1 MCSTKADMPNLLE
14 HMQTVEGR
22 ATTGPRL
29 SEMSD
34 DLLQVKAGGSNGVH

>member
-1 MCSTKADMPNLLE
+1 MQPVSVCFTFEDHGMCSTKADMPNLLE

-29 SEMSD
+29 SED
-34 DLLQVKAGGSNGVH
+34 V